1 MAKAKS
7 YKAIKIEKKDGITW
21 LYLNRPEKRNAMSP
35 ELHFEMDHALEQL
48 ASDDETKVLVLT
60 GAGNEAFSAGQ
71 DLALYFRANANRPR
85 ERALTQHASH
95 SWRWERLSSFP
106 KPTIA
111 MVNGFCFGGAF
122 TQLCACD
129 FAIAANNATFG
140 LSEVNWGIIPGG
152 IVSWNVADVLSYRDA
167 LYYAVTGDPFD
178 GKTAEK
184 IRLVNYSV
192 PKNKLRAET
201 IKLAKKLM
209 TKSPN
214 AMRYTKEAIRAVRHM
229 GVDQAN
235 DYLTA
240 KNVACKA
247 TDKLPGRDEG
257 MRQFLDDKTYRPG
270 LGQLDLK
277 KAAKRAQAGN
287 GAAKPKAKAKAKA
300 KPKAKAKAKAKAKPK
315 AKAKSRARARA

>member
-1 MAKAKS
+1 MAKKG
-7 YKAIKIEKKDGITW
+7 YNAIKIERGKGAQKGITW
-21 LYLNRPEKRNAMSP
+21 LILNRPEKRNAMSP
-35 ELHFEMDHALEQL
+35 ELHFEMSDALDDL
-48 ASDDETKVLVLT
+48 AEDEETQVLILT
-60 GAGNEAFSAGQ
+60 GAGKAFSAGQ
-71 DLALYFRANANRPR
+71 DLALYFRANQNDAKNRA
-85 ERALTQHASH
+85 RAQKASH
-95 SWRWERLSSFP
+95 AWRWDKLVNFP

-129 FAIAANNATFG
+129 FAIAAHNATFG

-192 PKNKLRAET
+192 PPAKLKAET
-201 IKLAKKLM
+201 VKLAKKLM

-214 AMRYTKEAIRAVRHM
+214 AMRYTKEAIRAVRRM
-229 GVDQAN
+229 SVNEAD
-235 DYLTA
+235 DYLTV
-240 KNVACKA
+240 KNQACKA
-247 TDKLPGRDEG
+247 TDKIPGRDEG
-257 MRQFLDDKTYRPG
+257 MRQFLDEKSYRPG

-277 KAAKRAQAGN
+277 KAAKRA
-287 GAAKPKAKAKAKA
+287 AAARSSTPTTRVRAKKKATAKK
-300 KPKAKAKAKAKAKPK
+300 KK
-315 AKAKSRARARA
+315 

>member
-1 MAKAKS
+1 MAAK
-7 YKAIKIEKKDGITW
+7 KFKTVLIEKGKGAEKGITW
-21 LYLNRPEKRNAMSP
+21 LILNRPEKRNAMSP
-35 ELHFEMDHALEQL
+35 ELHFEMSEALDILSEDPDTQ
-48 ASDDETKVLVLT
+48 VLVLT
-60 GAGNEAFSAGQ
+60 GAGKAFSAGQ
-71 DLALYFRANANRPR
+71 DLALYFRANEKDAINRVR
-85 ERALTQHASH
+85 TQKASH
-95 SWRWERLSSFP
+95 AWRWEKLVSFP

-129 FAIAANNATFG
+129 FAIASNTATFG

-192 PKNKLRAET
+192 PAPKLKAET

-214 AMRYTKEAIRAVRHM
+214 AMRYTKEAIRAVRRM
-229 GVDQAN
+229 GVNEAD
-235 DYLTA
+235 DYLTV
-240 KNVACKA
+240 KNQACKM
-247 TDKLPGRDEG
+247 TDKIPGRDEG
-257 MRQFLDDKTYRPG
+257 MRQFLDEKSYRPG

-277 KAAKRAQAGN
+277 KAARRKASSAATPTTCVRA
-287 GAAKPKAKAKAKA
+287 KKAVKKK
-300 KPKAKAKAKAKAKPK
+300 K
-315 AKAKSRARARA
+315 